1 MNAQEAKELA
11 NKFILQDSE
20 GEYQRII
27 KQIKEKAAKG
37 SFEIIVNTLSETVKS
52 RLTTDGYNI
61 NYNQADFRF
70 PREGSTYTISW
81 K

>member
-1 MNAQEAKELA
+1 MNAQEAKEMA

-37 SFEIIVNTLSETVKS
+37 ST
-52 RLTTDGYNI
+52 
-61 NYNQADFRF
+61 Q
-70 PREGSTYTISW
+70 
-81 K
+81 